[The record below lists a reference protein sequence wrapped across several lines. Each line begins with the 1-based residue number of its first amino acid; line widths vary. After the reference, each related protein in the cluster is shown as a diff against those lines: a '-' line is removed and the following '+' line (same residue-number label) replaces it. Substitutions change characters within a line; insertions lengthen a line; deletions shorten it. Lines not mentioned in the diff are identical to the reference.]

1 MGRRT
6 HTIQHRHTCGKTMG
20 DNGGLGKADAPSST
34 GTHMWRDT
42 GRQWETRGEKTSGRQ
57 THHPTNGNKKGDHG
71 RQGETRPW
79 KRGHTILAMGNK
91 TGRARFAPGIFSP
104 LPGDFFPLQER
115 INSPAIYSML
125 NLEAAIS
132 TIFAAF
138 WNYFYGSCRI
148 LQQETDGK
156 SSIVELETF
165 FAGIVF
171 FFGASSN
178 LGLVQLEVLGLLW

>member
-1 MGRRT
+1 MWEDNGRQWGPREGGR
-6 HTIQHRHTCGKTMG
+6 TIQHRHTYV
-20 DNGGLGKADAPSST
+20 AR
-34 GTHMWRDT
+34 H
-42 GRQWETRGEKTSGRQ
+42 WETRGEKTSGRQ

-104 LPGDFFPLQER
+104 LHGDFFPLQER

-165 FAGIVF
+165 FCRNRI

>member
-1 MGRRT
+1 MYLYRFVHTYRRSCIHLQYVQYIYILYIQASLGRRT

-42 GRQWETRGEKTSGRQ
+42 GRQWETRGEKTLGRQ

-71 RQGETRPW
+71 GQGETRPW

-104 LPGDFFPLQER
+104 LPGDFFPF
-115 INSPAIYSML
+115 NNA
-125 NLEAAIS
+125 
-132 TIFAAF
+132 
-138 WNYFYGSCRI
+138 
-148 LQQETDGK
+148 
-156 SSIVELETF
+156 SIPPLFT
-165 FAGIVF
+165 AC
-171 FFGASSN
+171 
-178 LGLVQLEVLGLLW
+178 